1 MVDLQQVN
9 DFYKFLTEKQIK
21 TELYLVENGH
31 SNDLIDK
38 NPEVIDEIE
47 TFLNVQFKR

>member
-21 TELYLVENGH
+21 TEIYIVENGH
-31 SNDLIDK
+31 SDALINQ
-38 NPEVIDEIE
+38 NPEVINKIIE
-47 TFLNVQFKR
+47 FLKTYLP